1 MEKTEDLSN
10 PSYYKDMV
18 HEPIEVMK
26 ERMTHEQFEGFLWGN
41 IIKYALRYSRKEEKK
56 KTAEK
61 ILEYASWLSDI
72 N

>member
-26 ERMTHEQFEGFLWGN
+26 ERMTYEQFEGFLWGN
-41 IIKYALRYSRKEEKK
+41 IIKYALRYSRKEEKE

-61 ILEYASWLSDI
+61 IMQYASWLSDI